1 MPAPDL
7 GPAPAHVITERPLAV
22 HLLPA
27 LVAPEA
33 LAGGV
38 VIMIDAL
45 RASVTISAALAA
57 GATRVVPTLTVEDA
71 LAAREKM
78 GGDPLAHARG
88 SLGGLP
94 GVLLGGERGGVL
106 IPGFDLDNSPRAYTP
121 ERVRGKEI
129 VFTTANGTAALLHA
143 ARAAEVYIGAVSN
156 ISLVVGAVALEPRP
170 VHILCAGTR
179 GEITMDDC
187 LAAGLIAVR
196 LVDAG
201 RQLVSDDSAR
211 LCISLAR
218 LARVHAEG
226 EAGGVLE
233 LMRESRGGRGLERIG
248 LLDDLSV
255 CARIDSVPVLPRFD
269 AARGEI
275 TRADERAATRGV

>member
-27 LVAPEA
+27 LAAPEA

-45 RASVTISAALAA
+45 RASVTISAALGA

-71 LAAREKM
+71 ERL
-78 GGDPLAHARG
+78 RG
-88 SLGGLP
+88 P
-94 GVLLGGERGGVL
+94 GRLLGGERGGVL
-106 IPGFDLDNSPRAYTP
+106 IPGFDLDNSPRAFTP

-143 ARAAEVYIGAVSN
+143 SAAHEVLIGAVTNVSA
-156 ISLVVGAVALEPRP
+156 IVARVACEPRA

-187 LAAGLIAVR
+187 LAAGLIAER
-196 LVDAG
+196 LVAAG
-201 RQLVSDDSAR
+201 RQVVSDDSTR
-211 LCISLAR
+211 MCVGLAR
-218 LARVHAEG
+218 LAAAHPHGLES
-226 EAGGVLE
+226 GVLE
-233 LMRESRGGRGLERIG
+233 LMRESRGGRGLTRLGFEE
-248 LLDDLSV
+248 DLRLCST
-255 CARIDSVPVLPRFD
+255 IDAVPVVPVFAESAITCGLPS
-269 AARGEI
+269 
-275 TRADERAATRGV
+275 

>member
-71 LAAREKM
+71 ERL
-78 GGDPLAHARG
+78 RG
-88 SLGGLP
+88 P
-94 GVLLGGERGGVL
+94 GRLLGGERGGVL
-106 IPGFDLDNSPRAYTP
+106 IPGFDLDNSPRAYTS

-129 VFTTANGTAALLHA
+129 VFTTVNGTAALLHA
-143 ARAAEVYIGAVSN
+143 GRAHEVLIGAVTNVSA
-156 ISLVVGAVALEPRP
+156 IVARVAHEPRA

-187 LAAGLIAVR
+187 LAAGLIAER
-196 LVDAG
+196 LIAAG
-201 RQLVSDDSAR
+201 RQVVSDDSTR
-211 LCISLAR
+211 MCVGLAR
-218 LARVHAEG
+218 LAAAHPSGLGA
-226 EAGGVLE
+226 GVLE
-233 LMRESRGGRGLERIG
+233 LMRESRGGRGLTRLGFEGDLR
-248 LLDDLSV
+248 LCSTLD
-255 CARIDSVPVLPRFD
+255 AVPVVPVFAQSAITCGLPS
-269 AARGEI
+269 
-275 TRADERAATRGV
+275 